1 MEEYIKNKI
10 NFKLSVRYSYNG
22 CFYGVYHERLYL
34 SLFNCHLKQTLK
46 KTSVKF
52 KKDKYVI
59 CINTENPTISILDL
73 LLKDYN
79 YNLPKESKQ
88 LIIDTAND
96 EKDIYSYFTIIMNG
110 FNTIKKGRI
119 YNLNKSILKIEIPIH
134 NLTKIFN
141 PTEIIA
147 IKLLENKE
155 LNQEEIVIA
164 EAINLKI

>member
-1 MEEYIKNKI
+1 MEEYIKSKI
-10 NFKLSVRYSYNG
+10 GFHISVRYSYNG
-22 CFYGVYHERLYL
+22 CFYGVYYERLYL
-34 SLFNCHLKQTLK
+34 SLFNSNLKKTLK

-79 YNLPKESKQ
+79 YNLPKETKQ
-88 LIIDTAND
+88 LIIDIAND
-96 EKDIYSYFTIIMNG
+96 EKDKYSYFTIKIDG
-110 FNTIKKGRI
+110 FNSIKKGML
-119 YNLNKSILKIEIPIH
+119 YNLNRYILKIEIPIH